1 MQGGFVDGE
10 REASVGRGSAA
21 PCALPQAQRMS
32 EPARPITAATGW
44 SPSLLRDW
52 RLVGGLLLSLVAH
65 AVAVAGMTVVRFGP
79 DRPPI
84 LVDLGPLAPSGP
96 PGEAQAVAPRKET
109 RRSAESPRPARAVA
123 AASPPEPAPA
133 APVPAM
139 TEPVPPPP
147 VPLPPA
153 RHEEPAPPPPAVKAD
168 RPPVQAP
175 TFGGAGLAAAV
186 GANAA
191 RSPGAADT
199 SITPVQGSL
208 ISRVAPDGN
217 VGAASRAWGA
227 TPGTAGHGSFTAPRF
242 ELQRKPRYPEAARRD
257 GVEGTTLVKARVL
270 ADGSVGAAEVRRSSG
285 SPELDRAAVEAIR
298 DSRFLPAERGGTPV
312 AVWIEIPVVFN
323 LEQ

>member
-1 MQGGFVDGE
+1 
-10 REASVGRGSAA
+10 
-21 PCALPQAQRMS
+21 MS

-44 SPSLLRDW
+44 SPSLPRDW
-52 RLVGGLLLSLVAH
+52 PLVGGLLLSLVAH
-65 AVAVAGMTVVRFGP
+65 AAAVAGMTVVRFGP

-84 LVDLGPLAPSGP
+84 LVDLVPLAPSGP

-109 RRSAESPRPARAVA
+109 RRSAENPRPARTVA
-123 AASPPEPAPA
+123 AAVSPPEPASAPPA
-133 APVPAM
+133 PAM
-139 TEPVPPPP
+139 SEPDPPPP
-147 VPLPPA
+147 RPLPPA
-153 RHEEPAPPPPAVKAD
+153 RQEEPAPPQPAVKAD
-168 RPPVQAP
+168 WPPVQAP

-186 GANAA
+186 GATAA

-199 SITPVQGSL
+199 SMTPVQGSL
-208 ISRVAPDGN
+208 ISRVTPDRN
-217 VGAASRAWGA
+217 VGASTRAWGS

-312 AVWIEIPVVFN
+312 AVWIEIPVMFN
-323 LEQ
+323 LKQ